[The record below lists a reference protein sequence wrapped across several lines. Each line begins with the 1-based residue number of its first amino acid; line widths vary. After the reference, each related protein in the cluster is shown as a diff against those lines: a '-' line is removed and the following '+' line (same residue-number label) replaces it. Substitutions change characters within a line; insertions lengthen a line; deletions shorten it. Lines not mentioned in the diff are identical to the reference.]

1 MTFDSI
7 SLFMEDVALFKDQNI
22 KQFLDSDFSKY
33 KFSNVDKDDELF
45 MPRAWDMPEVFKKKL
60 VSFSANTM
68 HEVNLLNHLTECVR
82 YNFSNGM
89 QFAAQD
95 ILRHPLAKKVP
106 IHLLPHHKFEISPAD
121 PQWPLLSRYKNS
133 FKSHMVTEVENIMQA
148 LMNQIAKAI
157 SQKSAPVYLQTFS
170 DLSRAFKIEKLEVD
184 LKPELDWRILINE
197 YQKYSCEFKL
207 ISKGPAE
214 IYFLSSFAIRPQDQA
229 ILLYPWRNE
238 FICLDE
244 KLKNFGS
251 DVEIFKNHSPQ
262 FEIENLTHAKKTIQ
276 YLKTRSIPVAIGG
289 ETVTVSPSYQKLHV
303 YLSDKN
309 EFRISAHAR
318 LASLANSQVASQ
330 KDLIKNDWSE
340 ISHTLIASLS
350 EGLSCF
356 LKAEAKDLASHQ
368 ARRREWDLKILKHT
382 GILQYLTYEVLHYLI
397 HDELSDGRIV
407 DNETL
412 FVTLHEN
419 LKNILIAGPGN
430 TFFQDQTLSDLCSKS
445 VLIYFEQWVDFLITG
460 FSANESYYSEN
471 GEVILEKWVE
481 KEFRLIFTLLQ
492 KMIFDSSAEFF
503 KKPRSSFQAQMELLS
518 KHLVDLLNALQPLI
532 PQGFV
537 IFYNDKP
544 LQELNEDQFKVDF
557 VLESDM
563 DQNKNFNWFELNPQF
578 FLNGQAVDPDRF
590 LTGSQGGIIE
600 YEGQVYILAAKQI
613 PSLRRLQHFW
623 QKLQKGKTEN
633 PKQKKSD
640 KIFQLPRNQTLEL
653 LALRA
658 SGIQIRGDHEWKK
671 LCEFYDQLGS
681 TRDLNQI
688 PKTIKAELKPYQ
700 VYGVQWILDLYNLKL
715 GALLADDMGL
725 GKTLQALCFLEILRQ
740 KNDLGQVLIV
750 VPSSLI
756 FNWQNEIEK
765 FAPELP
771 VMIFNSKN
779 LDAVGQKFA
788 NQVPTLVI
796 TTYGLLLEHD
806 QYFDQYKWKTII
818 FDEAQN
824 LKNISTKRTTA
835 ARSLTAQFK
844 ICLTGTPMENHYGE
858 FYSLMDILVPG
869 ALGRLEDFR
878 RQFVNTDIITSEQM
892 SDLKLK
898 MKPLLLRRTKKEI
911 LDQLPMK
918 QESKLSIAFEE
929 QQKQIYRDI
938 ALSYNRQI
946 QDAMTDA
953 NAAAKT
959 TDDMDTDDIEDSGE
973 FAPLNEKAPNVQLQM
988 LTALL
993 RLRQAC
999 SDPAALP
1006 NVKYEKIP
1014 PKIQTLLESVSEII
1028 SSGESA
1034 LVFTQFIQ
1042 TLNRTAEV
1050 LKKNN
1055 IPVFVLH
1062 GGIPTKQRQVILSDF
1077 HHLKTG
1083 AVLLMTLKTGGVGL
1097 NLTKASYVF
1106 HLEPW
1111 WNPSVEN
1118 QATDRAHRLGQEK
1131 PVQVFKYI
1139 MHESLEEKIEILKER
1154 KDKKFQV
1161 LLSDVDSPTKLA
1173 KNSSG
1178 LTKEDFDLL
1187 ISN

>member
-1 MTFDSI
+1 MEDT
-7 SLFMEDVALFKDQNI
+7 SLFHDQSVKN
-22 KQFLDSDFSKY
+22 FLDLDFSKY
-33 KFSNVDKDDELF
+33 KLSNVEKDDELF
-45 MPRAWDMPEVFKKKL
+45 MPRAWDMPDVFRKKL
-60 VSFSANTM
+60 ISFSSHSL
-68 HEVNLLNHLTECVR
+68 HEVNLLNHLTESVR

-89 QFAAQD
+89 QLAAQD
-95 ILRHPLAKKVP
+95 VLRHPLAKKVP
-106 IHLLPHHKFEISPAD
+106 MPLLPHHKIEISPAD

-133 FKSHMVTEVENIMQA
+133 FKSHMVTEVEKIMQA
-148 LMNQIAKAI
+148 LMNQIARAI
-157 SQKSAPVYLQTFS
+157 NEKTTSIYLQTFS
-170 DLSRAFKIEKLEVD
+170 DLSKAFKIEKLEID
-184 LKPELDWRILINE
+184 IKPELDWRILIQEHMN
-197 YQKYSCEFKL
+197 YSCEFKL
-207 ISKGPAE
+207 ISKTPLD
-214 IYFLSSFAIRPQDQA
+214 IFFLSSFAIRPADHS
-229 ILLYPWRNE
+229 LLMYPWKNE

-244 KLKNFGS
+244 KLKSLPS
-251 DVEIFKNHSPQ
+251 DVQLFSRKAPF
-262 FEIENLTHAKKTIQ
+262 FELNDQNKSKKIIQ
-276 YLKTRSIPVAIGG
+276 YLKTRSLPVSVGG
-289 ETVTVSPSYQKLHV
+289 ETAVVEASQHKLQIF
-303 YLSDKN
+303 LSDLGDFK
-309 EFRISAHAR
+309 ISLQAR
-318 LASLANSQVASQ
+318 VKGQ
-330 KDLIKNDWSE
+330 KDLIKKEWSE
-340 ISHTLIASLS
+340 SAVTVIQSLS
-350 EGLSCF
+350 EGLTYF
-356 LKAEAKDLASHQ
+356 LKADAKDLASNQ
-368 ARRREWDLKILKHT
+368 ARRREWDLKILKHS
-382 GILQYLTYEVLHYLI
+382 GILQYITYEIFNCLFLN
-397 HDELSDGRIV
+397 ELSDGRIV
-407 DNETL
+407 DENTFFETI
-412 FVTLHEN
+412 HEN
-419 LKNILIAGPGN
+419 IKVILISGPGN
-430 TFFQDQTLSDLCSKS
+430 NFFQDQNLTDLCSKS
-445 VLIYFEQWVDFLITG
+445 VLSYFEQWTQFI
-460 FSANESYYSEN
+460 FSSFNATESYYSEN
-471 GEVILEKWVE
+471 GEVILQGLIE
-481 KEFRLIFTLLQ
+481 KEFRLLFTLMQ
-492 KMIFDSSAEFF
+492 KMVFDSSAEFF
-503 KKPRSSFQAQMELLS
+503 KKPRSSFQSQMDLLS
-518 KHLVDLLNALQPLI
+518 KHLVDLLNSLQPLI
-532 PQGFV
+532 PHGFS
-537 IFYNDKP
+537 IFYNEKP
-544 LQELNEDQFKVDF
+544 LQELDEDQFKVDF
-557 VLESDM
+557 VLESAL

-578 FLNGQAVDPDRF
+578 FLNGKAVDPDRF
-590 LTGSQGGIIE
+590 LTGSHGGIIE
-600 YEGQVYILAAKQI
+600 YEGQVYVLAAKQI

-623 QKLQKGKTEN
+623 QKLQKGKAE
-633 PKQKKSD
+633 KSVQKKND
-640 KIFQLPRNQTLEL
+640 KIYQLPRNQTLEL

-658 SGIQIRGDHEWKK
+658 SGIEIRGDHEWKK
-671 LCEFYDQLGS
+671 LCEFYDQLGT
-681 TRDLNQI
+681 TRTLDQI
-688 PKTIKAELKPYQ
+688 PKTITAELKPYQ

-740 KNDLGQVLIV
+740 KNELGQVLIV

-756 FNWQNEIEK
+756 FNWQNEIQK

-771 VMIFNSKN
+771 LMIFNSKN
-779 LDAVGQKFA
+779 LDAVSKVFTGDQ
-788 NQVPTLVI
+788 QTLII

-806 QYFDQYKWKTII
+806 QFFDQYKWKTVI

-835 ARSLTAQFK
+835 ARSLQAQFK

-869 ALGRLEDFR
+869 SLGRLEDFR
-878 RQFVNTDIITSEQM
+878 RQFVNTEVITSEQM

-946 QDAMTDA
+946 QDAMSDA
-953 NAAAKT
+953 KIQNT
-959 TDDMDTDDIEDSGE
+959 SEEMDGDDIEDAGQFLPS
-973 FAPLNEKAPNVQLQM
+973 EKGPNVQLQM

-1006 NVKYEKIP
+1006 NVKYDKIP
-1014 PKIQTLLESVSEII
+1014 PKIQTLLESVSEIV

-1042 TLNRTAEV
+1042 TLNHTAEV

-1139 MHESLEEKIEILKER
+1139 MHESLEEKIEILKQR

-1161 LLSDVDSPTKLA
+1161 LLSDDLSPTKLA
-1173 KNSSG
+1173 KASTG
-1178 LTKEDFDLL
+1178 LSKEDFELL

>member
-1 MTFDSI
+1 
-7 SLFMEDVALFKDQNI
+7 MEDAALFKDQNI
-22 KQFLDSDFSKY
+22 KQFLNVDFLKY
-33 KFSNVDKDDELF
+33 KFSHVEKEDELF
-45 MPRAWDMPEVFKKKL
+45 MPRAWDMPEVFRKKL
-60 VSFSANTM
+60 VSFSSNTL
-68 HEVNLLNHLTECVR
+68 HEVNLLNHLTESVR

-89 QFAAQD
+89 QLSAQD

-106 IHLLPHHKFEISPAD
+106 IQLLPHHKFEISPAD
-121 PQWPLLSRYKNS
+121 PQWPLLGRFKSS
-133 FKSHMVTEVENIMQA
+133 FKSQIVNEVENIMQA
-148 LMNQIAKAI
+148 VMNQISRAI
-157 SQKSAPVYLQTFS
+157 GQQTAPVFLQTFS
-170 DLSRAFKIEKLEVD
+170 NLSKAFQIHRLEVD
-184 LKPELDWRILINE
+184 LKPQLDWRVLITE
-197 YQKYSCEFKL
+197 YKKYSSEFKL
-207 ISKGPAE
+207 ISKGPVD
-214 IYFLSSFAIRPQDQA
+214 IYFLSSFALRPDDQA

-244 KLKNFGS
+244 KLKSFGS
-251 DVEIFKNHSPQ
+251 DVEIFKQSSPY
-262 FEIENLTHAKKTIQ
+262 FELESQSITKKTIQ
-276 YLKTRSIPVAIGG
+276 YLKSRAISITIGG
-289 ETVTVSPSYQKLHV
+289 EAIKIPVDHHLLHIH
-303 YLSDKN
+303 LSEK
-309 EFRISAHAR
+309 
-318 LASLANSQVASQ
+318 
-330 KDLIKNDWSE
+330 KDLDIVAMAKVPNHKDLFKNGWSE
-340 ISHTLIASLS
+340 ISSKLISSLS
-350 EGLSCF
+350 EGMSFYLQ
-356 LKAEAKDLASHQ
+356 AEPKELASHQ

-382 GILQYLTYEVLHYLI
+382 GILQYITYEVLHFLF
-397 HDELSDGRIV
+397 HKELSDGRIIESDSV
-407 DNETL
+407 
-412 FVTLHEN
+412 FVELHEN
-419 LKNILIAGPGN
+419 IKNILVSGPGN
-430 TFFQDQTLSDLCSKS
+430 TFYQDQSLTDLCSKS
-445 VLIYFEQWVDFLITG
+445 VLIYFEKWVDELLIH
-460 FSANESYYSEN
+460 FNSDESYYSEN
-471 GEVILEKWVE
+471 GEVILERFVE
-481 KEFRLIFTLLQ
+481 KELRLIFTLMQ
-492 KMIFDSSAEFF
+492 KMIFDSSGEFF
-503 KKPRSSFQAQMELLS
+503 KKPRSSFQNQMNLLS
-518 KHLVDLLNALQPLI
+518 KHLVDFLNSLQPLI
-532 PQGFV
+532 PHGFV
-537 IFYNDKP
+537 IYYNDKP
-544 LQELNEDQFKVDF
+544 LLELSEDQFQVDF
-557 VLESDM
+557 VLESDL

-578 FLNGQAVDPDRF
+578 FLNGKAVDPDRF
-590 LTGSQGGIIE
+590 LTGSHGGIIE
-600 YEGQVYILAAKQI
+600 YDGQVYILAAKQI

-623 QKLQKGKTEN
+623 QKLQKGKIDQH
-633 PKQKKSD
+633 KQKKND
-640 KIFQLPRNQTLEL
+640 KIYQLPRNQTLEL

-658 SGIQIRGDHEWKK
+658 SGIQIRGDHEWKR

-681 TRDLNQI
+681 TRPANQI
-688 PKTIKAELKPYQ
+688 PKSIKADLKPYQ

-740 KNDLGQVLIV
+740 NNDLGQVLIV

-771 VMIFNSKN
+771 LMIFNSKN

-788 NQVPTLVI
+788 NQTPVLVI

-806 QYFDQYKWKTII
+806 QYFDQYKWKTVI

-824 LKNISTKRTTA
+824 LKNIATKRTTA

-869 ALGRLEDFR
+869 SLGRIEDFR
-878 RQFVNTDIITSEQM
+878 RQFVNTDIVTSEQM

-918 QESKLSIAFEE
+918 QESKLSIAFED
-929 QQKQIYRDI
+929 QQKEIYRDI

-946 QDAMTDA
+946 QDALTDA
-953 NAAAKT
+953 NSQTDTDKNAA
-959 TDDMDTDDIEDSGE
+959 DMDTDNIEDSGE
-973 FAPLNEKAPNVQLQM
+973 FSAGNVKAPNVQLQM

-1006 NVKYEKIP
+1006 NVKYDKIP
-1014 PKIQTLLESVSEII
+1014 PKVQTLLESVSEII
-1028 SSGESA
+1028 ESGESA

-1042 TLNRTAEV
+1042 TLNRTADV

-1062 GGIPTKQRQVILSDF
+1062 GGVPTKQRQVILSEF
-1077 HHLKTG
+1077 HNLKSG

-1154 KDKKFQV
+1154 KDRKFQT
-1161 LLSDVDSPTKLA
+1161 LLSDIENPKKFT

-1178 LTKEDFDLL
+1178 LSKEDFDLL
-1187 ISN
+1187 IST

>member
-7 SLFMEDVALFKDQNI
+7 SLFMDDAALFKGQSLKN
-22 KQFLDSDFSKY
+22 FLDQDFKKY
-33 KFSNVDKDDELF
+33 NFSNVPKEEELF
-45 MPRAWDMPEVFKKKL
+45 MPRAWDMPEVFRKKL
-60 VSFSANTM
+60 VSFSSHSL

-82 YNFSNGM
+82 YNFSNGQ

-95 ILRHPLAKKVP
+95 VLRHPLAKKVP
-106 IHLLPHHKFEISPAD
+106 LHLLPHHKIEVSPAA
-121 PQWPLLSRYKNS
+121 PQWPLMSRYKNS
-133 FKSHMVTEVENIMQA
+133 FKSHTVTEVENIMQA
-148 LMNQIAKAI
+148 LMNQIAKALHD
-157 SQKSAPVYLQTFS
+157 KTTAVYLQTFS
-170 DLSRAFKIEKLEVD
+170 DLSKAFLIENLEID
-184 LKPELDWRILINE
+184 LKPEVDWRILISE
-197 YQKYSCEFKL
+197 YPSYACEFKL
-207 ISKGPAE
+207 ISKKKSDLF
-214 IYFLSSFAIRPQDQA
+214 FLSSFALRPQDRSL
-229 ILLYPWRNE
+229 LLYPWRNE

-244 KLKNFGS
+244 KLKSMGAEVDFFQL
-251 DVEIFKNHSPQ
+251 EQPL
-262 FEIENLTHAKKTIQ
+262 FELTSQSVAKKTIQ
-276 YLKTRSIPVAIGG
+276 YLKSRSIPVSVGG
-289 ETVTVSPSYQKLHV
+289 ESVTVEKKNHQLHI
-303 YLSDKN
+303 YLSDKKD
-309 EFRISAHAR
+309 FKIATHAR
-318 LASLANSQVASQ
+318 VLNQ
-330 KDLIKNDWSE
+330 KDLTKKDWSDASATV
-340 ISHTLIASLS
+340 IQSLS
-350 EGLSCF
+350 EGLSHY
-356 LKAEAKDLASHQ
+356 LQAEPKDLASSQ

-382 GILQYLTYEVLHYLI
+382 GILQYVTYEVLHHLFLN
-397 HDELSDGRIV
+397 ELSDGRIV
-407 DNETL
+407 TEETL
-412 FVTLHEN
+412 LECLHDN
-419 LKNILIAGPGN
+419 IKNILITGPGN
-430 TFFQDQTLSDLCSKS
+430 TFFQDQTLVDLCSKS
-445 VLIYFEQWVDFLITG
+445 VLIYFEKWVEYLFTS
-460 FSANESYYSEN
+460 FAASESYYSEN
-471 GEVILEKWVE
+471 GEVILQNLIE
-481 KEFRLIFTLLQ
+481 KEFRLIFTLMQ

-503 KKPRSSFQAQMELLS
+503 KRPRSSFQTQMEQLTQ
-518 KHLVDLLNALQPLI
+518 HLVDLLNALQQLGPH
-532 PQGFV
+532 GFS
-537 IFYNDKP
+537 IFYNEKP
-544 LQELNEDQFKVDF
+544 LQELSEDQFKVDF
-557 VLESDM
+557 VLESEL

-578 FLNGQAVDPDRF
+578 FLNGKAVDPDKF

-600 YEGQVYILAAKQI
+600 YDGQIYILAAKQI

-623 QKLQKGKTEN
+623 QKLQKGKVESS
-633 PKQKKSD
+633 KQKKSD

-671 LCEFYDQLGS
+671 LCEFYDQLGK
-681 TRDLNQI
+681 TRELNQI
-688 PKTIKAELKPYQ
+688 PSTIKADLKPYQ

-725 GKTLQALCFLEILRQ
+725 GKTLQTLCFLEILRQ
-740 KNDLGQVLIV
+740 KNELGQVLIV

-771 VMIFNSKN
+771 LMIFNSKN

-824 LKNISTKRTTA
+824 LKNIATKRTTA
-835 ARSLTAQFK
+835 ARSLSAQFK

-869 ALGRLEDFR
+869 SLGRLEDFR
-878 RQFVNTDIITSEQM
+878 RQFVNTDVITSEQM
-892 SDLKLK
+892 ADLKLK

-918 QESKLSIAFEE
+918 QESKLSIAFED
-929 QQKQIYRDI
+929 QQKEIYRDI

-946 QDAMTDA
+946 QDALTDITA
-953 NAAAKT
+953 GAKP
-959 TDDMDTDDIEDSGE
+959 TDDIDNDNIEDANQFVS
-973 FAPLNEKAPNVQLQM
+973 NEKAAPNVQLQM

-1006 NVKYEKIP
+1006 NVKYDKIP
-1014 PKIQTLLESVSEII
+1014 PKIQTLLESLEEII

-1062 GGIPTKQRQVILSDF
+1062 GGIPTKQRQVILSEF
-1077 HHLKTG
+1077 HHLKSG

-1161 LLSDVDSPTKLA
+1161 LLSDIDSPTRGS
-1173 KNSSG
+1173 KNSTG

-1187 ISN
+1187 IST

>member
-1 MTFDSI
+1 
-7 SLFMEDVALFKDQNI
+7 MEDAALFKDQSVKN
-22 KQFLDSDFSKY
+22 FLNVDFTNY
-33 KFSNVDKDDELF
+33 KFTNIDKDDELF
-45 MPRAWDMPEVFKKKL
+45 MPRAWDMPEVFRKKL
-60 VSFSANTM
+60 ISFSSNTL
-68 HEVNLLNHLTECVR
+68 HEVNLLNHLTESIR

-106 IHLLPHHKFEISPAD
+106 IHLLPHHKFDISPAD

-133 FKSHMVTEVENIMQA
+133 FKSQTVNEVEKIMQA
-148 LMNQIAKAI
+148 VMNQISKAI
-157 SQKSAPVYLQTFS
+157 SLKTTPIYLQTFS
-170 DLSRAFKIEKLEVD
+170 NLSKAFQIQRLEID
-184 LKPELDWRILINE
+184 LKPELDWRVLINE
-197 YQKYSCEFKL
+197 YKNYVCEFKL

-214 IYFLSSFAIRPQDQA
+214 IFFLSSFAIRPEDQT

-244 KLKNFGS
+244 KLKSFGS
-251 DVEIFKNHSPQ
+251 EVEIFNQSGPQ
-262 FEIENLTHAKKTIQ
+262 FEVTSQILAKKTIQ
-276 YLKTRSIPVAIGG
+276 YLKSRSIPTTVGG
-289 ETVTVSPSYQKLHV
+289 DTITIPMNQHELHIH
-303 YLSDKN
+303 LSDQN
-309 EFRISAHAR
+309 ELKIAAHAR
-318 LASLANSQVASQ
+318 VPDQ
-330 KDLIKNDWSE
+330 KDLIKKDWSE
-340 ISHTLIASLS
+340 ISATVIKSLS
-350 EGLSCF
+350 EGLSF
-356 LKAEAKDLASHQ
+356 YLKAEPKDLASNQ

-382 GILQYLTYEVLHYLI
+382 GILQYVTYEVLHYLFYK
-397 HDELSDGRIV
+397 ELSDGRIIDTDQKDAV
-407 DNETL
+407 
-412 FVTLHEN
+412 FISLHEN
-419 LKNILIAGPGN
+419 IKNILIAGPGN
-430 TFFQDQTLSDLCSKS
+430 TFFQDQSLVDLCSKS
-445 VLIYFEQWVDFLITG
+445 VLIYFEKWVDELI
-460 FSANESYYSEN
+460 FNFNSDESYYSEN
-471 GEVILEKWVE
+471 GEIVLKQLVE
-481 KEFRLIFTLLQ
+481 KEFRLIFTLMQ

-503 KKPRSSFQAQMELLS
+503 KKPRSSFQTQMDLLS

-532 PQGFV
+532 PHGFV

-557 VLESDM
+557 VLESEL

-578 FLNGQAVDPDRF
+578 FLNGKAVDPDRF

-600 YEGQVYILAAKQI
+600 YEGQIYILAAKQI

-623 QKLQKGKTEN
+623 QKLQKGKVESS
-633 PKQKKSD
+633 KQKKND
-640 KIFQLPRNQTLEL
+640 KIYQLPRNQTLEL

-671 LCEFYDQLGS
+671 LCDFYDQLGA
-681 TRDLNQI
+681 TRPLNQI
-688 PKTIKAELKPYQ
+688 PNTIKADLKPYQ

-771 VMIFNSKN
+771 LMIFNSKK
-779 LDAVGQKFA
+779 LDEVGQKFA
-788 NQVPTLVI
+788 NQIPMLVI

-824 LKNISTKRTTA
+824 LKNIATKRTTA
-835 ARSLTAQFK
+835 ARSLSAQFK

-869 ALGRLEDFR
+869 SLGRIEDFR

-918 QESKLSIAFEE
+918 QESKLSIAFED

-946 QDAMTDA
+946 QEALTDMTA
-953 NAAAKT
+953 KNNADLKN
-959 TDDMDTDDIEDSGE
+959 TDDIDNDNIEDVGQFTDE
-973 FAPLNEKAPNVQLQM
+973 FTSEFPANDAKAPNVQLQM

-1014 PKIQTLLESVSEII
+1014 PKIQTLLESVTEII

-1050 LKKNN
+1050 LRKNN

-1062 GGIPTKQRQVILSDF
+1062 GGVPTKQRQVILSDF
-1077 HHLKTG
+1077 HHLKSG

-1154 KDKKFQV
+1154 KDRKFQA
-1161 LLSDVDSPTKLA
+1161 LLSDVENPTKLA
-1173 KNSSG
+1173 KNSGG
-1178 LTKEDFDLL
+1178 LSKEDFDLL

>member
-1 MTFDSI
+1 
-7 SLFMEDVALFKDQNI
+7 MEDAALFKDQSI
-22 KQFLDSDFSKY
+22 KHFLNQDFSKY
-33 KFSNVDKDDELF
+33 KFSNVNKDDELF
-45 MPRAWDMPEVFKKKL
+45 MPRAWDMPEVFRKKL
-60 VSFSANTM
+60 VSFSSNTL
-68 HEVNLLNHLTECVR
+68 HEVNLLNHLTESIR

-121 PQWPLLSRYKNS
+121 PQWPLLTRYKNS
-133 FKSHMVTEVENIMQA
+133 FKSHTVTEVENIMQA

-157 SQKSAPVYLQTFS
+157 HLKTANIYLQTFS
-170 DLSRAFKIEKLEVD
+170 DLSKAFQILKLEVD
-184 LKPELDWRILINE
+184 LKPELDWRVLISE
-197 YQKYSCEFKL
+197 YKSYNCEFKL
-207 ISKGPAE
+207 ISKSAAD
-214 IYFLSSFAIRPQDQA
+214 IFFFSSFAIRPQDQT

-244 KLKNFGS
+244 KLKSFGS
-251 DVEIFKNHSPQ
+251 SVDVFQSSAPL
-262 FEIENLTHAKKTIQ
+262 FEINNQSVAKKTIQ
-276 YLKTRSIPVAIGG
+276 YLKSRSLP
-289 ETVTVSPSYQKLHV
+289 VTVGGDTAVVEPKNHSLHI
-303 YLSDKN
+303 YLSDKG
-309 EFRISAHAR
+309 EFKVAAHAR
-318 LASLANSQVASQ
+318 VSGQ
-330 KDLIKNDWSE
+330 KDLIKNEWSE
-340 ISHTLIASLS
+340 ASSIVIKSLS
-350 EGLSCF
+350 EGLSF
-356 LKAEAKDLASHQ
+356 YLQAEPKDLASHQ

-382 GILQYLTYEVLHYLI
+382 GILQYLTYEVLHFFFYK
-397 HDELSDGRIV
+397 ELSDGRVVERDQIF
-407 DNETL
+407 TS
-412 FVTLHEN
+412 LHEN
-419 LKNILIAGPGN
+419 IKNILIAGPGN
-430 TFFQDQTLSDLCSKS
+430 TFFQDQNLTDLCSKT
-445 VLIYFEQWVDFLITG
+445 VLIYFEKWIEDLIKNFT
-460 FSANESYYSEN
+460 ADESYYSEN
-471 GEVILEKWVE
+471 GEVVLQQLIE
-481 KEFRLIFTLLQ
+481 KEFRLIFVLMQ

-503 KKPRSSFQAQMELLS
+503 KKPRSSFQGQMDLLS
-518 KHLVDLLNALQPLI
+518 KHLVDLLNTLQPLI
-532 PQGFV
+532 PYGFV
-537 IFYNDKP
+537 IFYNEKP

-557 VLESDM
+557 VLESEL

-578 FLNGQAVDPDRF
+578 FLNGKAVDPDRF

-623 QKLQKGKTEN
+623 QKLQKGKTES

-640 KIFQLPRNQTLEL
+640 KIYQLPRNQTLEL

-658 SGIQIRGDHEWKK
+658 SGIQIRGDAEWKK
-671 LCEFYDQLGS
+671 LCDFYDQLGA
-681 TRDLNQI
+681 TRQTDQI
-688 PKTIKAELKPYQ
+688 PQTIKADLKPYQ
-700 VYGVQWILDLYNLKL
+700 IYGVQWIFDLYNLKL

-725 GKTLQALCFLEILRQ
+725 GKTLQALCFLEILRTR
-740 KNDLGQVLIV
+740 NELGQVLIV

-779 LDAVGQKFA
+779 LDAVGKLFA
-788 NQVPTLVI
+788 NQVPMLVI

-806 QYFDQYKWKTII
+806 QYFDQYKWKTVI

-824 LKNISTKRTTA
+824 LKNIATKRTTA
-835 ARSLTAQFK
+835 ARSLSAQFK

-869 ALGRLEDFR
+869 SLGRLEDFR
-878 RQFVNTDIITSEQM
+878 RQFVNTEVITSEQM
-892 SDLKLK
+892 TDLKLK

-918 QESKLSIAFEE
+918 QESKLSIAFED
-929 QQKQIYRDI
+929 QQKEIYRDI

-946 QDAMTDA
+946 QDALTDITA
-953 NAAAKT
+953 NSKNNNK
-959 TDDMDTDDIEDSGE
+959 DTDDIDNDNIEDANQ
-973 FAPLNEKAPNVQLQM
+973 FVTNDKAPNVQLQM

-1014 PKIQTLLESVSEII
+1014 PKILTLLESVSEII
-1028 SSGESA
+1028 ESGESA

-1062 GGIPTKQRQVILSDF
+1062 GGIPTKQRQVILSEF
-1077 HHLKTG
+1077 HNLKSG

-1154 KDKKFQV
+1154 KDKKFQT
-1161 LLSDVDSPTKLA
+1161 LLSDVESPLKIS
-1173 KNSSG
+1173 KNSAG

-1187 ISN
+1187 IST